1 MVSFSISEWYGLCSA
16 TQRLFAS
23 CDSQIPFH
31 FSKNKGIRMKYKNRL
46 LNYLSNFNYMLV
58 LTLAVALLSTGCQL
72 DSSSNNSDSAQ
83 ESHGKLEISFSR
95 SRSRT
100 LQPDVDLVADSYRV
114 VGTGPDG
121 RSLDLIVSGGSSIQL
136 DSLEIGDWNFIVEAF
151 TADSYL
157 FSRGSVDVT
166 VQAGVLAQETVI
178 LSILQNTGSFS
189 LSIEVPETMSDTPFL
204 IGTLQSDLQADIP
217 LSFSTESGSAG
228 FSKHSAFI
236 DNSIPAGYYTLSVI
250 VYDDEEMLNDPS
262 RYTGFADS
270 VRILDGL
277 TTTGIFTLNDAP
289 GNELTLNIEFVLNEV
304 IDVTLVDAQTLPSS
318 FDFNSVTQY
327 WLTPSIPV
335 DDADSGAIN
344 YEWFMNGLSVSH
356 YGLFEINSQ
365 GRLATATTTRTLEAP
380 ALIITDFIAGS
391 PAEIT
396 STILTNTVV
405 GNFASIANGGQD
417 ASIVFDI
424 EITDSYDVTN
434 VINIQVNETTLMNWG
449 VGDITAVTIDELNY
463 VIEDQIYLSPY
474 SHLLSIH
481 APTPMQLSDSSGLNG
496 GNINFVPVSSNIFD
510 LTDLGF
516 ASDNRIGNGIA
527 DIQAN
532 NQFALEVFGSIHPS
546 FDIFIPLA
554 TYASVYDLANAI
566 QDEVDAIW
574 GTELLDVNAVNDRLV
589 FTNKQL
595 GSAYYINV
603 MPSYGL
609 PPVMADA
616 ALAALKLDNLEVFLG
631 TDENPSEPRYL
642 PGQYTVD
649 VIAKNNSGTRSGST
663 TYTFEVIAN

>member
-1 MVSFSISEWYGLCSA
+1 MF
-16 TQRLFAS
+16 
-23 CDSQIPFH
+23 
-31 FSKNKGIRMKYKNRL
+31 
-46 LNYLSNFNYMLV
+46 V
-58 LTLAVALLSTGCQL
+58 LALAIAFLTTGCQL
-72 DSSSNNSDSAQ
+72 DSSNNNADSAQ
-83 ESHGKLEISFSR
+83 ENHGKLEISFSR

-121 RSLDLIVSGGSSIQL
+121 KSLDLIVSGGSSIQL

-166 VQAGVLAQETVI
+166 IEAGVLAEETVI

-189 LSIEVPETMSDTPFL
+189 LSIEVPESMSDTPFL
-204 IGTLQSDLQADIP
+204 IGRLQSDLQADIP
-217 LSFSTESGSAG
+217 LSFSVETGSAG
-228 FSKHSAFI
+228 FSKHSALL
-236 DNSIPAGYYTLSVI
+236 DNSVPAGYYTLSVI
-250 VYDDEEMLNDPS
+250 VYDDENMLSDPS

-277 TTTGIFTLNDAP
+277 TTTGTFTLNDAP
-289 GNELTLNIEFVLNEV
+289 GNELTLNIQFELNEV
-304 IDVTLVDAQTLPSS
+304 IDVTFVDAQTLPTS
-318 FDFNSVTQY
+318 FDFNSITQY
-327 WLTPSIPV
+327 WLTPNIPV
-335 DDADSGAIN
+335 DDSDAGAIN
-344 YEWFMNGLSVSH
+344 YEWFVNGKSVND
-356 YGLFEINSQ
+356 YALFEINSQ
-365 GRLATATTTRTLEAP
+365 GRLATATKTRTLEAP
-380 ALIITDFIAGS
+380 ALTITDFIAGT

-396 STILTNTVV
+396 STILTNTVM
-405 GNFASIANGGQD
+405 GNFASLANGGQN

-424 EITDSYDVTN
+424 EITDSYDVTS
-434 VINIQVNETTLMNWG
+434 VINIQLDEVTLMNWG

-463 VIEDQIYLSPY
+463 VIEYQINLSPFASLFY
-474 SHLLSIH
+474 VNAS
-481 APTPMQLSDSSGLNG
+481 TPMQLTDNTALNNG
-496 GNINFVPVSSNIFD
+496 SINFVPVSSNIFD

-527 DIQAN
+527 DIEAN
-532 NQFALEVFGSIHPS
+532 NQFALEIFGSVHPS

-566 QDEVDAIW
+566 QDEVDALW
-574 GTELLDVNAVNDRLV
+574 GTDLLDVSAVNDRLV

-609 PPVMADA
+609 PPVMGDA
-616 ALAALKLDNLEVFLG
+616 ALAALKLDNLEIFWG

-663 TYTFEVIAN
+663 SYTFEVMAN

>member
-1 MVSFSISEWYGLCSA
+1 
-16 TQRLFAS
+16 
-23 CDSQIPFH
+23 
-31 FSKNKGIRMKYKNRL
+31 MKYKNRL

-228 FSKHSAFI
+228 FSKHSAFL

-335 DDADSGAIN
+335 DDDDIGAIN
-344 YEWFMNGLSVSH
+344 YEWFMNGKSVSH

-663 TYTFEVIAN
+663 SYTFEVIAN